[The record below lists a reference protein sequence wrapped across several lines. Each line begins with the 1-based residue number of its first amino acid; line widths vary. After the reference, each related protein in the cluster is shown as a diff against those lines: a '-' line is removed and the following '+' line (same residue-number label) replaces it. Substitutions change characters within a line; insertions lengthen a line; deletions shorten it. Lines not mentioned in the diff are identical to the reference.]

1 MQVKSYSKL
10 ESKRNANDKGY
21 VSIGFSI
28 YVKGLYKEAIHASF
42 FRLTLLL
49 AFIFLNILTL
59 VTLTK
64 SVSLYYQS
72 IGGITRTSSYHSTL
86 HAISLFYLTLLI
98 IYMNRLICHTH
109 KHMQFIYQYTASTTQ
124 VPGGDYLFLRSAE
137 VLW

>member
-72 IGGITRTSSYHSTL
+72 IGGITRPLITARCMLYHCST
-86 HAISLFYLTLLI
+86 
-98 IYMNRLICHTH
+98 
-109 KHMQFIYQYTASTTQ
+109 
-124 VPGGDYLFLRSAE
+124 
-137 VLW
+137 